1 MNERIKQ
8 LAIQAG
14 RDDSDGY
21 PVLLEY
27 SGRFAERFAELIIQ
41 ECIQASESCTK
52 EPESRQTDPL
62 LEAYKDGVD
71 HGIYEATEAIKEH
84 FRKPA
89 PKPKCSMC
97 GTTENVRY
105 TGGWKPY
112 LCNSKDCILF

>member
-27 SGRFAERFAELIIQ
+27 CGRFAERFAELIIQ
-41 ECIQASESCTK
+41 ECIQASEAHAK
-52 EPESRQTDPL
+52 DLESQPTDPL
-62 LEAYKDGVD
+62 LEAYEDGVVN
-71 HGIYEATEAIKEH
+71 GIYEATVVIKEH
-84 FRKPA
+84 FEKVA
-89 PKPKCSMC
+89 PKPKCSVC

-112 LCNSKDCILF
+112 LCNSIDCIPF